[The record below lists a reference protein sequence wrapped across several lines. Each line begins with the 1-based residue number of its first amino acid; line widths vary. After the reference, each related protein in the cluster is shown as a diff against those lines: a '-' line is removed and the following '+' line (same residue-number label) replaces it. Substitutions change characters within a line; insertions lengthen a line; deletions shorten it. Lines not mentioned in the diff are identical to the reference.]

1 VAAALRPGLAAA
13 DAHLVEARSPAQTLH
28 ERHRRMVAG
37 ALLLIGEAAIFA
49 LAGVLWWPLSFLAFV
64 PIVVLARATLVG
76 GRLDPLPLR
85 SGIRGEERVA
95 ELLAGL
101 EPDGYVA
108 IHELDI
114 GRGDADH
121 VVVGPTGVFVVETK
135 EWNGRFFPR
144 RGHLMFNQRPAD
156 QVVSQVTVAALA
168 VKHRLEQAGIEVF
181 VQAVI
186 ASTKAKVYH
195 SPLRLG
201 HVTVMEADDLPAFV
215 RARRTTIDADTAS
228 RALRALLDQDA
239 A

>member
-1 VAAALRPGLAAA
+1 MVSAA
-13 DAHLVEARSPAQTLH
+13 
-28 ERHRRMVAG
+28 M
-37 ALLLIGEAAIFA
+37 LLIVEAAIFA
-49 LAGVLWWPLSFLAFV
+49 LAGILWWPLSLLALV
-64 PIVVLARATLVG
+64 PIVVLGRATLVG
-76 GRLDPLPLR
+76 GRLDPLLLR

-95 ELLAGL
+95 EILAGL
-101 EPDGYVA
+101 EPEGYVA

-121 VVVGPTGVFVVETK
+121 VLVGPTGVFVVETK

-144 RGHLMFNQRPAD
+144 RGRLMFNQRSAD

-168 VKHRLEQAGIEVF
+168 VKHRLERAGIEVF

-186 ASTKAKVYH
+186 ASTRASVYQ

-201 HVTVMEADDLPAFV
+201 HVTVMEANDLPAYV
-215 RARRTTIDADTAS
+215 RGRRTAIDPDTAS
-228 RALRALLDQDA
+228 RALRAILEEDA

>member
-1 VAAALRPGLAAA
+1 
-13 DAHLVEARSPAQTLH
+13 
-28 ERHRRMVAG
+28 
-37 ALLLIGEAAIFA
+37 
-49 LAGVLWWPLSFLAFV
+49 
-64 PIVVLARATLVG
+64 
-76 GRLDPLPLR
+76 
-85 SGIRGEERVA
+85 VA

-101 EPDGYVA
+101 EPDGYIA

-156 QVVSQVTVAALA
+156 EVVSQVTIAALA
-168 VKHRLEQAGIEVF
+168 VKRRLEQAGIDVF
-181 VQAVI
+181 VHALI

-195 SPLRLG
+195 SPLRLA

-215 RARRTTIDADTAS
+215 RARRTAIDADTAN